1 MGIAIDR
8 TELETLRKAR
18 RVLWDHIDRIERSF
32 DPKRPEKY
40 DSESHDYVERLACD
54 LDELIDQMER

>member
-1 MGIAIDR
+1 MGIAIER
-8 TELETLRKAR
+8 QGLKTLKEAR
-18 RVLWDHIDRIERSF
+18 RVLWDYIDRIERSF